1 MEIESPN
8 LKQIGNIY
16 GIIVTVNAGNAGNLY
31 IEVRMKKVIET
42 DIVIIGGGIAG
53 LWLLNRLRQLGYSVI
68 LLESKALGAGQT
80 NKSQGI
86 IHGGIK
92 YALQGALTSAAQA
105 IADMPRVWDE
115 CLSGNGVIDL
125 SQVPILSKH
134 QYLWSTGSLTSKI
147 AGFFAGKALK
157 GNVQEL
163 AREAFP
169 EIFKNSQFKGQVYS
183 LDEIVIDVLAV
194 IRELVRPNQDV
205 IFKIDTTQDNQLQFD
220 SNGHLTSLEVQAEPI
235 EPIQIKAQ
243 KYVFTAGAG
252 NEDLLWPLKSQ
263 GIAMQRR
270 PLHMVLVKTEF
281 DYPLYAHC
289 LGLGSTPRVTITT
302 HRTMDGKAV
311 WYIGGQIA
319 EEGVKRD
326 AKSQIQ
332 TTRKELKE
340 LFPWLDFSGAQFA
353 TFFVDRAEALTPD
366 GKRPD
371 SCYMKSIENIIAAW
385 PTKLALAPKLAD
397 EIISQIQRDD
407 INKHAADLRTL
418 RAWPIPAL
426 AKPVWDELL

>member
-1 MEIESPN
+1 M
-8 LKQIGNIY
+8 
-16 GIIVTVNAGNAGNLY
+16 
-31 IEVRMKKVIET
+31 ET

-68 LLESKALGAGQT
+68 LLEAKALGAGQT

-92 YALQGALTSAAQA
+92 YALQGSMTTAAQA
-105 IADMPRVWDE
+105 IADMPRVWNE
-115 CLSGNGVIDL
+115 CLHGRGVLDL
-125 SQVPILSKH
+125 SQVPVLSAH
-134 QYLWSTGSLTSKI
+134 QFLWTTGSLASKI
-147 AGFFAGKALK
+147 AGFFTGMALK

-163 AREAFP
+163 SRKAFP
-169 EIFKNSQFKGQVYS
+169 EIFQSPQFKGQVYS

-194 IRELVRPNQDV
+194 VRELVKPNQDV
-205 IFKIDTTQDNQLQFD
+205 IFKIDPMQEENIQFD
-220 SNGHLTSLEVQAEPI
+220 SNGQLTSLEIQAEPI
-235 EPIQIKAQ
+235 EPLQIKAQ
-243 KYVFTAGAG
+243 KYIFTAGAG
-252 NEDLLWPLKSQ
+252 NEELLKPLQDK

-270 PLHMVLVKTEF
+270 PLHMVIAKTDF
-281 DYPLYAHC
+281 NYPLYAHC
-289 LGLGSTPRVTITT
+289 LGMSSTPRITITT
-302 HRTMDGKAV
+302 HKTLDGKSV

-326 AKSQIQ
+326 AKSQILA
-332 TTRKELKE
+332 TRKELKD
-340 LFPWLDFSGAQFA
+340 LFPWLDFSNAEFA
-353 TFFVDRAEALTPD
+353 TFFVDRAEALQAD

-371 SCYMKSIENIIAAW
+371 SCYAKEVGNIIAAW

-397 EIISQIQRDD
+397 EIVDKIH
-407 INKHAADLRTL
+407 HAGIKPHPSDLRLL

>member
-1 MEIESPN
+1 
-8 LKQIGNIY
+8 
-16 GIIVTVNAGNAGNLY
+16 
-31 IEVRMKKVIET
+31 MKKTVET

-92 YALQGALTSAAQA
+92 YALQGVMTSAATE
-105 IADMPRVWDE
+105 IADMPTVWDE
-115 CLSGNGVIDL
+115 CLKGKGPIDL

-134 QYLWSTGSLTSKI
+134 QFLWSTGSLASKI
-147 AGFFAGKALK
+147 ASFFAGMTLK
-157 GNVQEL
+157 GNLQEL
-163 AREAFP
+163 PRNAYP
-169 EIFKNSQFKGQVYS
+169 EIFLNSQFKGTVYS
-183 LDEIVIDVLAV
+183 LDEIVIDVHAV
-194 IRELVRPNQDV
+194 IRELVKFNQDV
-205 IFKIDTTQDNQLQFD
+205 IFKIDTSQEKQLQFD
-220 SNGHLTSLEVQAEPI
+220 ENGQLTLLEIQAEPI

-243 KYVFTAGAG
+243 KYIFMAGAG
-252 NEDLLWPLKSQ
+252 NEELLKPLKSK

-270 PLHMVLVKTEF
+270 PLHMILVKTPF
-281 DYPLYAHC
+281 SHSLYAHC
-289 LGLGSTPRVTITT
+289 LGLSSTPRITITT
-302 HRTMDGKAV
+302 HKTMDDQSV

-326 AKSQIQ
+326 AKNQIQ
-332 TTRKELKE
+332 VARKELEE
-340 LFPWLDFSGAQFA
+340 LFPWLDFSKAEFA
-353 TFFVDRAEALTPD
+353 TFFVDRAEALQAD

-371 SCYMKSIENIIAAW
+371 SYYAKSIENIIAAW

-397 EIISQIQRDD
+397 YIIENLKKENITP
-407 INKHAADLRTL
+407 HAADLRPL

-426 AKPVWDELL
+426 AKAVWDELL